1 MVFSTYYISS
11 SFKECSRVIVE
22 GMFIEYLRMVSNW
35 HLFAVKNSLSH
46 VGISWSRNLG
56 SLTASAPFICISKIF
71 NTPRATAVMI
81 RDPLVPP
88 VIRYNVLSL
97 MCSTIKGAADGT
109 PKSIGPATI
118 RSSTIVA

>member
-46 VGISWSRNLG
+46 VGDQLVTEPRLFDRFRTIHLSIQNIQYALCDG
-56 SLTASAPFICISKIF
+56 SYDS
-71 NTPRATAVMI
+71 
-81 RDPLVPP
+81 
-88 VIRYNVLSL
+88 
-97 MCSTIKGAADGT
+97 
-109 PKSIGPATI
+109 
-118 RSSTIVA
+118 RSSSTSNHKV